1 MKIKFNF
8 KSLENA
14 MEIAGA
20 ELKFTYNLVNQNQNV
35 VSTKKKFNKDG
46 LLKNTEGIKL
56 LNYGG
61 LIFFN
66 QVLIFCLEKNSK
78 AKRKF
83 HFNYCK
89 IIADKFETHY
99 KNFQLK
105 LPESKDLSENFEGKY
120 IICDECLINSNW
132 DNFVKADDW
141 ARRIIKGQF
150 NHKLFYDHVYSF
162 EREIHNE
169 LIPKDKLKILP
180 PNFSRVLEVIKAKK
194 KWKCDECNLDC
205 SGFKRVL
212 HIENH
217 DSDISSTESADYKS
231 ICLKCL
237 KKSEPHIFFDKTEIE
252 FFEKK

>member
-83 HFNYCK
+83 HFNYSV
-89 IIADKFETHY
+89 
-99 KNFQLK
+99 NF
-105 LPESKDLSENFEGKY
+105 
-120 IICDECLINSNW
+120 I
-132 DNFVKADDW
+132 
-141 ARRIIKGQF
+141 
-150 NHKLFYDHVYSF
+150 
-162 EREIHNE
+162 
-169 LIPKDKLKILP
+169 
-180 PNFSRVLEVIKAKK
+180 
-194 KWKCDECNLDC
+194 
-205 SGFKRVL
+205 
-212 HIENH
+212 
-217 DSDISSTESADYKS
+217 
-231 ICLKCL
+231 
-237 KKSEPHIFFDKTEIE
+237 
-252 FFEKK
+252 